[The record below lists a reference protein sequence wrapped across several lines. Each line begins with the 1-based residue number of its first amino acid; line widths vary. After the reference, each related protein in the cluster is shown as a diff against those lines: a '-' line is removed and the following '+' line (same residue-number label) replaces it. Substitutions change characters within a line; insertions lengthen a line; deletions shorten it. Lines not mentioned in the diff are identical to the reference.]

1 MNKDELKALND
12 LIKTLSKIGDV
23 SVVDTSKDEDE
34 IIKELTKEKVK
45 EKNAQ
50 VNIMQY
56 IVDCE
61 LKNAN
66 YDAIDALK
74 SMFKTIDMSWE
85 MTKMMQEEEL
95 KDKGAKA
102 AAFFYCVGDKVMEAV
117 GAIYNHKKSKNTA
130 NAHGFAMNYLQDKIK
145 KELN

>member
-1 MNKDELKALND
+1 MDKDELKALND

-23 SVVDTSKDEDE
+23 SIIDTSKDEEE
-34 IIKELTKEKVK
+34 IIEELAK

-50 VNIMQY
+50 VNIMQH
-56 IVDCE
+56 ITDCE
-61 LKNAN
+61 LRNAN

-85 MTKMMQEEEL
+85 MTKMMKEDDL
-95 KDKGAKA
+95 KDEGAKA

-117 GAIYNHKKSKNTA
+117 GAVYNHKKSKNTA
-130 NAHGFAMNYLQDKIK
+130 NAHVFAMDYLQDKIK